1 MSTSQIEICNLA
13 LSHIGSSDRIA
24 SLTEQTEPARLC
36 NIMYEISREFVLQD
50 FDWAFAERNELLALL
65 DLTPTGYEYA
75 YQYPSGCIQAKE
87 IFQAVEGAAPIDFAV
102 VTQESMLSK
111 MVLTNEENAR
121 LVYTG
126 DIKNTTMFTPAFV
139 MAFSYQLA
147 SNIAIPITKK
157 SSIKNAMLSYYSAY
171 YDRAQVLDA
180 RQNRYTVQ
188 QTNDYLSARGYT
200 G

>member
-1 MSTSQIEICNLA
+1 MSISQIEICNLA
-13 LSHIGSSDRIA
+13 LSHVGSSDRIT

-36 NIMYEISREFVLQD
+36 NIMYNISREFVLQD

-65 DLTPTGYEYA
+65 DITPTGYEYA
-75 YQYPSGCIQAKE
+75 YQYPNGCIHARE
-87 IFQAVEGAAPIDFAV
+87 IYQAVDGEAPIDFAV
-102 VTQESMLSK
+102 VTQESQTSK
-111 MVLTNEENAR
+111 MVLTDEENAR

-126 DIKNTTMFTPAFV
+126 DIKNTTMFSPSFV

-147 SNIAIPITKK
+147 ANIAIPITKK
-157 SSIKNAMLSYYSAY
+157 ASIKNSMLNYYSGY

-180 RQNRYTVQ
+180 KQNKYTTE
-188 QTNDYLSARGYT
+188 QTNDFLSSRGYT